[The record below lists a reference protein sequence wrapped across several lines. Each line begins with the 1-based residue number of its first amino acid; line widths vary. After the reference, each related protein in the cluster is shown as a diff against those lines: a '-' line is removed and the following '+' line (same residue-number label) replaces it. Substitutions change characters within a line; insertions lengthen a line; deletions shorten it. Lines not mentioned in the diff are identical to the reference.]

1 MHCLKRL
8 NDAAMNRPRRRD
20 GYTRGRTV
28 FSPGPCQQPLHFAER
43 VLTQPMPPTTVSTVN
58 DLAKFFGPDE
68 IFRNVS
74 FQIADREHVALVGVN
89 GAGKSTLLR
98 IIAGMD
104 TASEGEIAI
113 ARGARVAVLA
123 QEPRFESDRTVR
135 QEAQLAFDEALSA
148 LARMR
153 ELEEAMQSARG
164 DGLDQLF
171 EEYERLSLHFEV
183 AGGFD
188 VEHRT
193 DEVLMGLG
201 FGSEQMDEP
210 VRTLSGGQKTRIALA
225 KALLADPD
233 LLLLDEPTN
242 HLDLGMLDWLEG
254 FLGTWRGAF
263 LVVSHDR
270 YFLDRVTS
278 RTLDLSFGRL
288 EDYPAPY
295 GRYLMLRA
303 ERRARHLQEYEEQRE
318 LIARTEE
325 FIRRFKA
332 GQRSREARGRQTRLD
347 RLERIDRPQE
357 HAALTLRVQPTIR
370 SGREVLTATPL
381 RVGYSGPGGER
392 ELLSTPELRVERGDR
407 VAIIGQNGS
416 GKSTLLRTIVG
427 ELAPLSGRV
436 GFGTNVKVGYYAQ
449 GHEGLPVDGSPLSIL
464 VATQPMSEDAARTY
478 LARFLFRGD
487 EVYRPV
493 SALSGGERSRL
504 ALACLLVEGANL
516 LILDE
521 PTNHLDIQSRETLE
535 EMLTGYD
542 GTVVF
547 VSHDRFFIDRVAT
560 RVWDIAEG
568 RLIPYLG
575 NFSDATRQKSKLS
588 APEPPAPRPVPAP
601 VATVPEERS
610 PMRRSGQ
617 VSESG
622 LQKRLASTERE
633 ISRLEAQLND
643 LSDSIATA
651 GVDGHRER
659 LEHLAVE
666 YADAERQLDGAY
678 RLWEEL
684 NGQLEALAIAAPA
697 G

>member
-1 MHCLKRL
+1 
-8 NDAAMNRPRRRD
+8 
-20 GYTRGRTV
+20 
-28 FSPGPCQQPLHFAER
+28 
-43 VLTQPMPPTTVSTVN
+43 MPPSTVLTVN

-68 IFRNVS
+68 IFRDVS
-74 FQIADREHVALVGVN
+74 FQVADREHVALVGVN

-98 IIAGMD
+98 IIAGVD
-104 TASEGEIAI
+104 AASEGEIAV

-123 QEPRFESDRTVR
+123 QEPRFESQRTVR
-135 QEAQLAFDEALSA
+135 QEAQLAFDEALTA
-148 LARMR
+148 LERMR
-153 ELEEAMQSARG
+153 ELEHAMQSASG
-164 DGLDQLF
+164 DALDQLF
-171 EEYERLSLHFEV
+171 AEYERLSLHFEV

-201 FGSEQMDEP
+201 FSSEQMDEP

-254 FLGTWRGAF
+254 FLGSWRGAF

-295 GRYLMLRA
+295 GRYLLLRA
-303 ERRARHLQEYEEQRE
+303 ERRARQLQEYEEQRE
-318 LIARTEE
+318 LIERTEE
-325 FIRRFKA
+325 FIRRYKA
-332 GQRSREARGRQTRLD
+332 GQRSREAKGRQTRLD
-347 RLERIDRPQE
+347 RLERLDRPQE
-357 HAALTLRVQPTIR
+357 HAALTLRVQPTVR
-370 SGREVLTATPL
+370 SGRDVLTSSPL
-381 RVGYSGPGGER
+381 RVGYSGSHGER
-392 ELLSTPELRVERGDR
+392 FLVSTPELRVERGDR

-427 ELAPLSGRV
+427 ALRPLSGRV
-436 GFGTNVKVGYYAQ
+436 GFGTNAKVGYYAQ
-449 GHEGLPVDGSPLSIL
+449 GHEGLPAEGSPLSIL
-464 VATQPMSEDAARTY
+464 VGSQPMSEEAARTY
-478 LARFLFRGD
+478 LARFLFQGD
-487 EVYRPV
+487 EVHRPV

-535 EMLTGYD
+535 EMLTAYD

-560 RVWDIAEG
+560 GVWDIAEG
-568 RLIPYLG
+568 KLVPYLG
-575 NFSDATRQKSKLS
+575 NYSDVVRQKSKLS
-588 APEPPAPRPVPAP
+588 APAPAPPRAVPTPAAKP
-601 VATVPEERS
+601 EARTVQA

-617 VSESG
+617 ASESR
-622 LQKRLASTERE
+622 LQKQLASAERD
-633 ISRLEAQLND
+633 ISRLEARLND
-643 LSDSIATA
+643 LSDAIAIA
-651 GVDGHRER
+651 GIDDDRER
-659 LEHLAVE
+659 LERLGTD
-666 YADAERQLDGAY
+666 YADAEGQLDGAY
-678 RLWEEL
+678 QLWEEL
-684 NGQLEALAIAAPA
+684 NGELEALAVSAPVA
-697 G
+697 

>member
-1 MHCLKRL
+1 M
-8 NDAAMNRPRRRD
+8 PPS
-20 GYTRGRTV
+20 T
-28 FSPGPCQQPLHFAER
+28 
-43 VLTQPMPPTTVSTVN
+43 VLTAN
-58 DLAKFFGPDE
+58 DLAKSFGPDE
-68 IFRNVS
+68 IFRDAS
-74 FQIADREHVALVGVN
+74 FQVADREHVALVGVN

-98 IIAGMD
+98 IIAGIE

-123 QEPRFESDRTVR
+123 QEPRFESQRTVR
-135 QEAQLAFDEALSA
+135 QEAQLAFDEALTA

-153 ELEEAMQSARG
+153 ELEIAMQSASG
-164 DGLDQLF
+164 DILEQLF

-193 DEVLMGLG
+193 EEVLMGLG
-201 FGSEQMDEP
+201 FSSEQMDEP

-254 FLGTWRGAF
+254 FLSSWRGAF

-270 YFLDRVTS
+270 YFLDRVTN

-295 GRYLMLRA
+295 GRYLLLRA
-303 ERRARHLQEYEEQRE
+303 ERRARQLQEYEEQRE

-325 FIRRFKA
+325 FIRRYKA
-332 GQRSREARGRQTRLD
+332 GQRSREAKGRQTRLD
-347 RLERIDRPQE
+347 RLERLDRPQE

-370 SGREVLTATPL
+370 SGRDVLTATPL
-381 RVGYSGPGGER
+381 RVGYFGTSGER
-392 ELLSTPELRVERGDR
+392 ALVSTPELRVERGDR

-427 ELAPLSGRV
+427 ELRPLSGRV

-449 GHEGLPVDGSPLSIL
+449 GHEGLPNDGSPLTIL
-464 VATQPMSEDAARTY
+464 LGSQPMSEDAARTY
-478 LARFLFRGD
+478 LARFLFQGD
-487 EVYRPV
+487 DVYRPV

-504 ALACLLVEGANL
+504 ALARLLVEGSNL

-535 EMLTGYD
+535 EMLTAYD

-568 RLIPYLG
+568 TLVPYLG
-575 NFSDATRQKSKLS
+575 NYSDAARQKSRLS
-588 APEPPAPRPVPAP
+588 ALEPASRRPVPSPAEAAAP
-601 VATVPEERS
+601 KERPS
-610 PMRRSGQ
+610 MRRTGQ
-617 VSESG
+617 ASESK
-622 LQKRLASTERE
+622 LQKQLASAERD

-643 LSDSIATA
+643 LSDAIAIA
-651 GVDGHRER
+651 GIGGHRER
-659 LEHLAVE
+659 LECLGVE
-666 YADAERQLDGAY
+666 YADAEQRLDSAY
-678 RLWEEL
+678 QLWEEL
-684 NGQLEALAIAAPA
+684 NGELEALAIAAPVA
-697 G
+697 

>member
-1 MHCLKRL
+1 M
-8 NDAAMNRPRRRD
+8 
-20 GYTRGRTV
+20 
-28 FSPGPCQQPLHFAER
+28 SQQQPLQSVER
-43 VLTQPMPPTTVSTVN
+43 ALSQTMPPSTVLTAN
-58 DLAKFFGPDE
+58 DLAKSFGPDE
-68 IFRNVS
+68 IFRDVS
-74 FQIADREHVALVGVN
+74 FQVADREHVALVGVN

-98 IIAGMD
+98 IIAGIE

-123 QEPRFESDRTVR
+123 QEPRFESQRTVR
-135 QEAQLAFDEALSA
+135 QEAQLAFDEALTA

-153 ELEEAMQSARG
+153 ELEIAMQSASG
-164 DGLDQLF
+164 DILDQLF

-193 DEVLMGLG
+193 EEVLMGLG
-201 FGSEQMDEP
+201 FSSEQMDEP

-254 FLGTWRGAF
+254 FLSSWRGAF

-270 YFLDRVTS
+270 YFLDRVTN

-295 GRYLMLRA
+295 GRYLLLRA
-303 ERRARHLQEYEEQRE
+303 ERRARQLQEYEEQRE

-325 FIRRFKA
+325 FIRRYKA
-332 GQRSREARGRQTRLD
+332 GQRSREAKGRQTRLD
-347 RLERIDRPQE
+347 RLERLDRPQE

-370 SGREVLTATPL
+370 SGRDVLTATPL
-381 RVGYSGPGGER
+381 RVGYFGTSGER
-392 ELLSTPELRVERGDR
+392 TLVSTPELRVERGDR

-427 ELAPLSGRV
+427 ELRPLSGRV

-449 GHEGLPVDGSPLSIL
+449 GHEGLPNDGSPLSIL
-464 VATQPMSEDAARTY
+464 LGSQPMSEDAARTY
-478 LARFLFRGD
+478 LARFLFQGD
-487 EVYRPV
+487 DVYRPV

-504 ALACLLVEGANL
+504 ALARLLVEGANL

-535 EMLTGYD
+535 EMLTAYD
-542 GTVVF
+542 GTVLF

-568 RLIPYLG
+568 TLVPYLG
-575 NFSDATRQKSKLS
+575 NYSDAARQKSRLS
-588 APEPPAPRPVPAP
+588 APEPAARRPVPSAAEAAAP
-601 VATVPEERS
+601 KERPS
-610 PMRRSGQ
+610 MRRTGQ
-617 VSESG
+617 ASESK
-622 LQKRLASTERE
+622 LQKQLASAERD

-643 LSDSIATA
+643 LSDAIAIA
-651 GVDGHRER
+651 GIDGHRER
-659 LEHLAVE
+659 LECLGVE
-666 YADAERQLDGAY
+666 YADAEQRLDSAY
-678 RLWEEL
+678 QLWEEL
-684 NGQLEALAIAAPA
+684 NGELEALAIAAPVA
-697 G
+697 

>member
-1 MHCLKRL
+1 
-8 NDAAMNRPRRRD
+8 
-20 GYTRGRTV
+20 
-28 FSPGPCQQPLHFAER
+28 
-43 VLTQPMPPTTVSTVN
+43 MPPPTVLTVN
-58 DLAKFFGPDE
+58 DLAKSFGPDE
-68 IFRNVS
+68 IFRSVS
-74 FQIADREHVALVGVN
+74 FQVADREHVALVGVN

-98 IIAGMD
+98 IIAGID

-123 QEPRFESDRTVR
+123 QEPRFESNRTVR
-135 QEAQLAFDEALSA
+135 QEAQLAFEEALSA
-148 LARMR
+148 LARMQ
-153 ELEEAMQSARG
+153 ELENAMQSANG
-164 DGLDQLF
+164 QILDQLF
-171 EEYERLSLHFEV
+171 QEYERLSLHFEV

-193 DEVLMGLG
+193 EEVLMGLG
-201 FGSEQMDEP
+201 FSSEQMNEP

-254 FLGTWRGAF
+254 FLGSWRGAF

-278 RTLDLSFGRL
+278 RTLDLSFGQL

-295 GRYLMLRA
+295 GRYLVLRA
-303 ERRARHLQEYEEQRE
+303 ERRSRQLQEYEEQQE

-325 FIRRFKA
+325 YIRRYKA

-347 RLERIDRPQE
+347 RLERLDRPQE

-370 SGREVLTATPL
+370 SGREVVTASPL
-381 RVGYSGPGGER
+381 RVGYSGSGGER
-392 ELLSTPELRVERGDR
+392 TLLGTPELRVERGNR

-427 ELAPLSGRV
+427 ELPPLSGRV
-436 GFGTNVKVGYYAQ
+436 GFGTNVKIGYYAQ

-464 VATQPMSEDAARTY
+464 IASQPMSEEAARTY

-487 EVYRPV
+487 DVHRPV

-535 EMLTGYD
+535 EMLTAYD

-560 RVWDIAEG
+560 RVWDIAG
-568 RLIPYLG
+568 SQLTAYHG
-575 NFSDATRQKSKLS
+575 NFSDAARQKARLS
-588 APEPPAPRPVPAP
+588 APEPAAPRLAPAP
-601 VATVPEERS
+601 VAKIPAERS
-610 PMRRSGQ
+610 PARRSGQ
-617 VSESG
+617 VSESR
-622 LQKRLASTERE
+622 LQKQLASAERD
-633 ISRLEAQLND
+633 ISRLEARLND
-643 LSDSIATA
+643 LSDAIAIA

-659 LEHLAVE
+659 LENLGVE
-666 YADAERQLDGAY
+666 YADAERELDAAY
-678 RLWEEL
+678 RLWEEV
-684 NGQLEALAIAAPA
+684 NGELESLEIAAPV

>member
-1 MHCLKRL
+1 
-8 NDAAMNRPRRRD
+8 
-20 GYTRGRTV
+20 
-28 FSPGPCQQPLHFAER
+28 
-43 VLTQPMPPTTVSTVN
+43 MPPSTVLTVN

-68 IFRNVS
+68 IFRDVS
-74 FQIADREHVALVGVN
+74 FQVADREHVALVGVN

-98 IIAGMD
+98 IIAGVD
-104 TASEGEIAI
+104 AASEGEIAV

-123 QEPRFESDRTVR
+123 QEPRFESQRTVR
-135 QEAQLAFDEALSA
+135 QEAQLAFDEALTA

-153 ELEEAMQSARG
+153 ELEHAMQSASG
-164 DGLDQLF
+164 EALDQLF
-171 EEYERLSLHFEV
+171 AEYERLSLHFEV

-201 FGSEQMDEP
+201 FSSEQMDEP

-254 FLGTWRGAF
+254 FLGSWRGAF

-295 GRYLMLRA
+295 GRYLLLRA
-303 ERRARHLQEYEEQRE
+303 ERRARQLQEYEEQRE
-318 LIARTEE
+318 LIERTEE
-325 FIRRFKA
+325 FIRRYKA
-332 GQRSREARGRQTRLD
+332 GQRSREAKGRQTRLD
-347 RLERIDRPQE
+347 RLERLDRPQE
-357 HAALTLRVQPTIR
+357 HAALTLRVQPTVR
-370 SGREVLTATPL
+370 SGRDVLTSSPL
-381 RVGYSGPGGER
+381 RVGYSGSHGER
-392 ELLSTPELRVERGDR
+392 FLVSTPELRVERGDR

-427 ELAPLSGRV
+427 ELRPLSGRV
-436 GFGTNVKVGYYAQ
+436 GFGTNAKVGYYAQ
-449 GHEGLPVDGSPLSIL
+449 GHEGLPAEGSPLSIL
-464 VATQPMSEDAARTY
+464 VGSQPMGEEAARTY
-478 LARFLFRGD
+478 LARFLFQGD
-487 EVYRPV
+487 EVHRPV

-504 ALACLLVEGANL
+504 ALARLLVEGANL

-535 EMLTGYD
+535 EMLTAYD

-560 RVWDIAEG
+560 GVWDIAEG
-568 RLIPYLG
+568 KLVPYLG
-575 NFSDATRQKSKLS
+575 NYSDVVRQKSKLS
-588 APEPPAPRPVPAP
+588 APAPAPPRAVPTPAAKP
-601 VATVPEERS
+601 EARTVQA

-617 VSESG
+617 ASESR
-622 LQKRLASTERE
+622 LQKQLASAERD
-633 ISRLEAQLND
+633 ISRLEARLND
-643 LSDSIATA
+643 LSDAIAIA
-651 GVDGHRER
+651 GIDGDRER
-659 LEHLAVE
+659 LERLSTD
-666 YADAERQLDGAY
+666 YADAEGQLDGAY
-678 RLWEEL
+678 QFWEDL
-684 NGQLEALAIAAPA
+684 NGELEALAVSAPVA
-697 G
+697 

>member
-1 MHCLKRL
+1 
-8 NDAAMNRPRRRD
+8 
-20 GYTRGRTV
+20 
-28 FSPGPCQQPLHFAER
+28 
-43 VLTQPMPPTTVSTVN
+43 MPPATVLTVN
-58 DLAKFFGPDE
+58 DLTKLFGPDE
-68 IFRNVS
+68 IFRDVS
-74 FQIADREHVALVGVN
+74 FQVADREHVALVGVN

-104 TASEGEIAI
+104 SATQGEIAI

-123 QEPRFESDRTVR
+123 QEPRYESDRTVR

-153 ELEEAMQSARG
+153 ELEDDMQSASG
-164 DGLDQLF
+164 EVLDQLF
-171 EEYERLSLHFEV
+171 QEYERLTLHFEV

-210 VRTLSGGQKTRIALA
+210 VRTLSGGQKTRVALA

-254 FLGTWRGAF
+254 FLGIWRGAF

-295 GRYLMLRA
+295 GRYLVLRA
-303 ERRARHLQEYEEQRE
+303 ERRARQLQEYEEQQE

-325 FIRRFKA
+325 FIRRFRA

-347 RLERIDRPQE
+347 RLERLDRPQE

-370 SGREVLTATPL
+370 SGREVVAATPL
-381 RVGYSGPGGER
+381 RVGYSSSGGER
-392 ELLSTPELRVERGDR
+392 VLLSTPELRVERGDR
-407 VAIIGQNGS
+407 VGIIGQNGS
-416 GKSTLLRTIVG
+416 GKSTLLRTVVG

-449 GHEGLPVDGSPLSIL
+449 GHEGLPVDGSPISIL
-464 VATQPMSEDAARTY
+464 VSTQPMSEDAARTY

-487 EVYRPV
+487 EVHRPV

-560 RVWDIAEG
+560 RVWDIAEAK
-568 RLIPYLG
+568 LVPYLG
-575 NFSDATRQKSKLS
+575 NYSDAARQKSRLG
-588 APEPPAPRPVPAP
+588 APAPPAARPVPAP
-601 VATVPEERS
+601 VAELSAERS
-610 PMRRSGQ
+610 HVRRSGQ
-617 VSESG
+617 VSESR
-622 LQKRLASTERE
+622 LQKRLASAERD
-633 ISRLEAQLND
+633 ISRLEARLND
-643 LSDSIATA
+643 LSDSIAIA

-659 LEHLAVE
+659 LEHLGVE
-666 YADAERQLDGAY
+666 YSDAERQLDGAY

-684 NGQLEALAIAAPA
+684 NGELEALDIVAPV

>member
-1 MHCLKRL
+1 
-8 NDAAMNRPRRRD
+8 
-20 GYTRGRTV
+20 
-28 FSPGPCQQPLHFAER
+28 
-43 VLTQPMPPTTVSTVN
+43 MPPPTVLTVN
-58 DLAKFFGPDE
+58 DLAKSFGPDE

-74 FQIADREHVALVGVN
+74 FQVADREHVALVGVN

-98 IIAGMD
+98 IIAGID
-104 TASEGEIAI
+104 TASDGEIAI

-123 QEPRFESDRTVR
+123 QEPRFESERTVR

-153 ELEEAMQSARG
+153 ELEVAMQSASG
-164 DGLDQLF
+164 DILDQLF
-171 EEYERLSLHFEV
+171 QEYERLSLHFEV

-193 DEVLMGLG
+193 EEVLMGLG
-201 FGSEQMDEP
+201 FSSEQMDEP

-254 FLGTWRGAF
+254 FLGSWRGAF

-295 GRYLMLRA
+295 GRYLVLRA
-303 ERRARHLQEYEEQRE
+303 ERRSRQLQEYEEQQE

-325 FIRRFKA
+325 FIRRYKA
-332 GQRSREARGRQTRLD
+332 GQRSREAKGRQTRLD
-347 RLERIDRPQE
+347 RLERLDRPQE

-370 SGREVLTATPL
+370 SGRGVINATPL
-381 RVGYSGPGGER
+381 QVGYSGSGGER
-392 ELLSTPELRVERGDR
+392 ALLSTPELRVERGDR

-427 ELAPLSGRV
+427 ELHPLSGRV
-436 GFGTNVKVGYYAQ
+436 GIGTNVKIGYYAQ

-464 VATQPMSEDAARTY
+464 VASQPMGEGAARTY

-487 EVYRPV
+487 DVYRPV

-504 ALACLLVEGANL
+504 ALARLLVDGANV

-535 EMLTGYD
+535 EMLTAYD

-560 RVWDIAEG
+560 RVWDINEG
-568 RLIPYLG
+568 RLVPYLG
-575 NFSDATRQKSKLS
+575 NYSDAARQKAKLS
-588 APEPPAPRPVPAP
+588 APDPAPPRSAPAP
-601 VATVPEERS
+601 VAKVPVERS
-610 PMRRSGQ
+610 PLRRSGQ
-617 VSESG
+617 LSESR
-622 LQKRLASTERE
+622 LQKQLAFAERD
-633 ISRLEAQLND
+633 ISRLEARLND
-643 LSDSIATA
+643 LSDAIAIA
-651 GVDGHRER
+651 GVDGQRER
-659 LEHLAVE
+659 LESLGVE
-666 YADAERQLDGAY
+666 YADAEQQLDGAY

-684 NGQLEALAIAAPA
+684 NGELESLAMAASA

>member
-1 MHCLKRL
+1 M
-8 NDAAMNRPRRRD
+8 PPP
-20 GYTRGRTV
+20 T
-28 FSPGPCQQPLHFAER
+28 
-43 VLTQPMPPTTVSTVN
+43 VLTVN
-58 DLAKFFGPDE
+58 GLAKLFGPDE
-68 IFRNVS
+68 IFRNIS
-74 FQIADREHVALVGVN
+74 FQVADREHVALVGVN

-98 IIAGMD
+98 IIAGIE

-123 QEPRFESDRTVR
+123 QEPRFESQRTVR
-135 QEAQLAFDEALSA
+135 QEAQLAFDEALTA

-153 ELEEAMQSARG
+153 ELEIAMQSASG
-164 DGLDQLF
+164 DILDQLF

-183 AGGFD
+183 VGGFD

-193 DEVLMGLG
+193 EEVLMGLG
-201 FGSEQMDEP
+201 FSSEQMDEP
-210 VRTLSGGQKTRIALA
+210 VLTLSGGQKTRIALA

-254 FLGTWRGAF
+254 FLSSWRGAF

-270 YFLDRVTS
+270 YFLDRVTN

-295 GRYLMLRA
+295 GRYLLLRA
-303 ERRARHLQEYEEQRE
+303 ERRARQLQEYEEQRE

-325 FIRRFKA
+325 FIRRYKA
-332 GQRSREARGRQTRLD
+332 GQRSREAKGRQTRLD
-347 RLERIDRPQE
+347 RLERLDRPQE

-370 SGREVLTATPL
+370 SGRDVLTATPL
-381 RVGYSGPGGER
+381 RVGYFGTSGER
-392 ELLSTPELRVERGDR
+392 TLVSTPELRVERGDR

-427 ELAPLSGRV
+427 ELRPLSGRV

-449 GHEGLPVDGSPLSIL
+449 GHEGLPNDGSPLSIL
-464 VATQPMSEDAARTY
+464 LGSQPMSEDAARTY
-478 LARFLFRGD
+478 LARFLFQGD
-487 EVYRPV
+487 DVYRPV

-504 ALACLLVEGANL
+504 ALARLLVEGANL

-535 EMLTGYD
+535 EMLTAYD

-568 RLIPYLG
+568 TLVPYLG
-575 NFSDATRQKSKLS
+575 NYSDAARQKSRLS
-588 APEPPAPRPVPAP
+588 APEPAARRPVPSSAEAAAP
-601 VATVPEERS
+601 TERPS
-610 PMRRSGQ
+610 MRRTGQ
-617 VSESG
+617 ASESK
-622 LQKRLASTERE
+622 LQKQLASAERD

-643 LSDSIATA
+643 LSDAIAIA
-651 GVDGHRER
+651 GIDGHRER
-659 LEHLAVE
+659 LECLGVE
-666 YADAERQLDGAY
+666 YADAEQRLDSAY
-678 RLWEEL
+678 QLWEEL
-684 NGQLEALAIAAPA
+684 NGELEALAIAAPVA
-697 G
+697 

>member
-1 MHCLKRL
+1 
-8 NDAAMNRPRRRD
+8 
-20 GYTRGRTV
+20 
-28 FSPGPCQQPLHFAER
+28 
-43 VLTQPMPPTTVSTVN
+43 MPPSTVLTVN

-68 IFRNVS
+68 IFRDVS
-74 FQIADREHVALVGVN
+74 FQVADREHVALVGVN

-98 IIAGMD
+98 IIAGVD
-104 TASEGEIAI
+104 AASEGEIAV

-123 QEPRFESDRTVR
+123 QEPRFESQRTVR
-135 QEAQLAFDEALSA
+135 QEAQLAFDEALTA

-153 ELEEAMQSARG
+153 ELEHAMQSASG
-164 DGLDQLF
+164 DALDQLF
-171 EEYERLSLHFEV
+171 AEYERLSLHFEV

-201 FGSEQMDEP
+201 FSSEQMDEP

-254 FLGTWRGAF
+254 FLGSWRGAF

-295 GRYLMLRA
+295 GRYLLLRA
-303 ERRARHLQEYEEQRE
+303 ERRARQLQEYEEQRE
-318 LIARTEE
+318 LIERTEE
-325 FIRRFKA
+325 FIRRYKA
-332 GQRSREARGRQTRLD
+332 GQRSREAKGRQTRLD
-347 RLERIDRPQE
+347 RLERLDRPQE
-357 HAALTLRVQPTIR
+357 HAALTLRVQPTVR
-370 SGREVLTATPL
+370 SGRDVLTSSPL
-381 RVGYSGPGGER
+381 RVGYSGSHGER
-392 ELLSTPELRVERGDR
+392 FLVSTPELRVERGDR

-427 ELAPLSGRV
+427 ELRPLSGRV
-436 GFGTNVKVGYYAQ
+436 GFGTNAKVGYYAQ
-449 GHEGLPVDGSPLSIL
+449 GHEGLPAEGSPLSIL
-464 VATQPMSEDAARTY
+464 VGSQPMGEEAARTY
-478 LARFLFRGD
+478 LARFLFQGD
-487 EVYRPV
+487 EVHRPV

-535 EMLTGYD
+535 EMLTAYD

-568 RLIPYLG
+568 KLVPYLG
-575 NFSDATRQKSKLS
+575 NYSDVVRQKSKLS
-588 APEPPAPRPVPAP
+588 APAPAPPRAVPTPAAKP
-601 VATVPEERS
+601 EARTVQA

-617 VSESG
+617 ASESR
-622 LQKRLASTERE
+622 LQKQLASAERD
-633 ISRLEAQLND
+633 ISRLEARLND
-643 LSDSIATA
+643 LSDAIAIA
-651 GVDGHRER
+651 GIDGDRER
-659 LEHLAVE
+659 LERLSTD
-666 YADAERQLDGAY
+666 YADAEGQLDGAY
-678 RLWEEL
+678 QFWEDL
-684 NGQLEALAIAAPA
+684 NGELEALAVSAPVA
-697 G
+697 

>member
-1 MHCLKRL
+1 
-8 NDAAMNRPRRRD
+8 
-20 GYTRGRTV
+20 
-28 FSPGPCQQPLHFAER
+28 
-43 VLTQPMPPTTVSTVN
+43 MPPSTVLTVN

-68 IFRNVS
+68 IFRDVS
-74 FQIADREHVALVGVN
+74 FQVADREHVALVGVN

-98 IIAGMD
+98 IIAGVD
-104 TASEGEIAI
+104 AASEGEIAV

-123 QEPRFESDRTVR
+123 QEPRFESQRTVR
-135 QEAQLAFDEALSA
+135 QEAQLAFHEALTA

-153 ELEEAMQSARG
+153 ELEHAMQSASG
-164 DGLDQLF
+164 EALDQLF
-171 EEYERLSLHFEV
+171 AEYERLSLHFEV

-201 FGSEQMDEP
+201 FSSEQMDEP

-254 FLGTWRGAF
+254 FLGSWRGAF

-295 GRYLMLRA
+295 GRYLLLRA
-303 ERRARHLQEYEEQRE
+303 ERRARQLQEYEEQRE
-318 LIARTEE
+318 LIERTEE
-325 FIRRFKA
+325 FIRRYKA
-332 GQRSREARGRQTRLD
+332 GQRSREAKGRQTRLD
-347 RLERIDRPQE
+347 RLERLDRPQE
-357 HAALTLRVQPTIR
+357 HAALTLRVQPTVR
-370 SGREVLTATPL
+370 SGRDVLTSSPL
-381 RVGYSGPGGER
+381 RVGYSGSHGER
-392 ELLSTPELRVERGDR
+392 FLVSTPELRVERGDR

-427 ELAPLSGRV
+427 ELRPLSGRV
-436 GFGTNVKVGYYAQ
+436 GFGTNAKVGYYAQ
-449 GHEGLPVDGSPLSIL
+449 GHEGLPAEGSPLSIL
-464 VATQPMSEDAARTY
+464 VGSQPMGEEAARTY
-478 LARFLFRGD
+478 LARFLFQGD
-487 EVYRPV
+487 EVHRPV

-504 ALACLLVEGANL
+504 ALARLLVEGANL

-535 EMLTGYD
+535 EMLTAYD

-560 RVWDIAEG
+560 GVWDIAEG
-568 RLIPYLG
+568 KLVPYLG
-575 NFSDATRQKSKLS
+575 NYSDVVRQKSKLS
-588 APEPPAPRPVPAP
+588 APAPAPPRAVPTPAAKP
-601 VATVPEERS
+601 EARTVQA

-617 VSESG
+617 ASESR
-622 LQKRLASTERE
+622 LQKQLASAERD
-633 ISRLEAQLND
+633 ISRLEARLND
-643 LSDSIATA
+643 LSDAIAIA
-651 GVDGHRER
+651 GIDGDRER
-659 LEHLAVE
+659 LERLSTD
-666 YADAERQLDGAY
+666 YADAEGQLDGAY
-678 RLWEEL
+678 QFWEDL
-684 NGQLEALAIAAPA
+684 NGELEALAVSAPVA
-697 G
+697 

>member
-1 MHCLKRL
+1 
-8 NDAAMNRPRRRD
+8 
-20 GYTRGRTV
+20 
-28 FSPGPCQQPLHFAER
+28 
-43 VLTQPMPPTTVSTVN
+43 MPPSTVLTVN

-68 IFRNVS
+68 IFRDVS
-74 FQIADREHVALVGVN
+74 FQVADREHVALVGVN

-98 IIAGMD
+98 IIAGVD
-104 TASEGEIAI
+104 AASEGEIAV

-123 QEPRFESDRTVR
+123 QEPRFESQRTVR
-135 QEAQLAFDEALSA
+135 QEAQLAFDEALTA

-153 ELEEAMQSARG
+153 ELEHAMQSASG
-164 DGLDQLF
+164 EALDQLF
-171 EEYERLSLHFEV
+171 AEYERLSLHFEV

-201 FGSEQMDEP
+201 FSSEQMDEP

-254 FLGTWRGAF
+254 FLGSWRGAF

-295 GRYLMLRA
+295 GRYLLLRA
-303 ERRARHLQEYEEQRE
+303 ERRARQLQEYEEQRE
-318 LIARTEE
+318 LIERTEE
-325 FIRRFKA
+325 FIRRYKA
-332 GQRSREARGRQTRLD
+332 GQRSREAKGRQTRLD
-347 RLERIDRPQE
+347 RLERLDRPQE
-357 HAALTLRVQPTIR
+357 HAALTLRVQPTVR
-370 SGREVLTATPL
+370 SGRDVLTSSPL
-381 RVGYSGPGGER
+381 RVGYSGSHGER
-392 ELLSTPELRVERGDR
+392 FLVSTPELRVERGDR

-427 ELAPLSGRV
+427 ELRPLSGRV
-436 GFGTNVKVGYYAQ
+436 GFGTNAKVGYYAQ
-449 GHEGLPVDGSPLSIL
+449 GHEGLPAEGSPLSIL
-464 VATQPMSEDAARTY
+464 VGSQPMGEEAARTY
-478 LARFLFRGD
+478 LARFLFQGD
-487 EVYRPV
+487 EVHRPV

-504 ALACLLVEGANL
+504 ALARLLVEGANL

-535 EMLTGYD
+535 EMLTAYD

-560 RVWDIAEG
+560 GVWDIAEG
-568 RLIPYLG
+568 KLVPYLG
-575 NFSDATRQKSKLS
+575 NYSDVVRQKSKLS
-588 APEPPAPRPVPAP
+588 APAPAPRRAVPTPAAKP
-601 VATVPEERS
+601 EARTVQA

-617 VSESG
+617 ASESR
-622 LQKRLASTERE
+622 LQKQLASAERD
-633 ISRLEAQLND
+633 ISRLEARLND
-643 LSDSIATA
+643 LSDAIAIA
-651 GVDGHRER
+651 GIDGDRER
-659 LEHLAVE
+659 LERLSTD
-666 YADAERQLDGAY
+666 YADAEGQLDGAY
-678 RLWEEL
+678 QFWEDL
-684 NGQLEALAIAAPA
+684 NGELEALAVSAPVA
-697 G
+697 

>member
-1 MHCLKRL
+1 
-8 NDAAMNRPRRRD
+8 
-20 GYTRGRTV
+20 
-28 FSPGPCQQPLHFAER
+28 
-43 VLTQPMPPTTVSTVN
+43 MPPPTVLTVN
-58 DLAKFFGPDE
+58 DLAKSFGPDE
-68 IFRNVS
+68 IFRSVS
-74 FQIADREHVALVGVN
+74 FQVADREHVALVGVN

-98 IIAGMD
+98 IIAGID

-123 QEPRFESDRTVR
+123 QEPRFESNRTVR
-135 QEAQLAFDEALSA
+135 QEAQLAFEEALSA
-148 LARMR
+148 LARMQ
-153 ELEEAMQSARG
+153 ELENAMQSANG
-164 DGLDQLF
+164 QILDQLF
-171 EEYERLSLHFEV
+171 QEYERLSLHFEV

-193 DEVLMGLG
+193 EEVLMGLG
-201 FGSEQMDEP
+201 FSSEQMNEP

-254 FLGTWRGAF
+254 FLGSWRGAF

-278 RTLDLSFGRL
+278 RTLDLSFGQL

-295 GRYLMLRA
+295 GRYLVLRA
-303 ERRARHLQEYEEQRE
+303 ERRSRQLQEYEEQQE

-325 FIRRFKA
+325 YIRRYKA

-347 RLERIDRPQE
+347 RLERLDRPQE

-370 SGREVLTATPL
+370 SGREVVTASPL
-381 RVGYSGPGGER
+381 RVGYSGSGGER
-392 ELLSTPELRVERGDR
+392 TLLGTPELRVERGNR

-427 ELAPLSGRV
+427 ELPPLSGRV
-436 GFGTNVKVGYYAQ
+436 GFGTNVKIGYYAQ

-464 VATQPMSEDAARTY
+464 IASQPMSEEAARTY

-487 EVYRPV
+487 DVHRPV

-535 EMLTGYD
+535 EMLTAYD

-560 RVWDIAEG
+560 RVWDIAG
-568 RLIPYLG
+568 GQLTAYLG
-575 NFSDATRQKSKLS
+575 NFSDAARQKARLS
-588 APEPPAPRPVPAP
+588 APEPAAPRLAPAP
-601 VATVPEERS
+601 VAKIPAERS
-610 PMRRSGQ
+610 PARRSGQ
-617 VSESG
+617 VSESR
-622 LQKRLASTERE
+622 LQKQLASAERD
-633 ISRLEAQLND
+633 ISRLEARLND
-643 LSDSIATA
+643 LSDAIAIA

-659 LEHLAVE
+659 LENLGVE
-666 YADAERQLDGAY
+666 YADAERELDAAY
-678 RLWEEL
+678 RLWEEV
-684 NGQLEALAIAAPA
+684 NGELESLEIAAPV

>member
-1 MHCLKRL
+1 MPP
-8 NDAAMNRPRRRD
+8 A
-20 GYTRGRTV
+20 T
-28 FSPGPCQQPLHFAER
+28 
-43 VLTQPMPPTTVSTVN
+43 VLTVN
-58 DLAKFFGPDE
+58 NLAKFFGPDE
-68 IFRNVS
+68 IFRDIS
-74 FQIADREHVALVGVN
+74 FQVADREHVALVGVN

-98 IIAGMD
+98 IIAGIE

-113 ARGARVAVLA
+113 ARAARIGVLA
-123 QEPRFESDRTVR
+123 QEPRFESQRTVR
-135 QEAQLAFDEALSA
+135 QEAQLAFDEALTA

-153 ELEEAMQSARG
+153 ELELAMQTASG
-164 DGLDQLF
+164 DVLDQLF

-201 FGSEQMDEP
+201 FSSEQMDEP

-254 FLGTWRGAF
+254 FLSSWRGAF

-278 RTLDLSFGRL
+278 RTLDLSFGQL
-288 EDYPAPY
+288 EDYSAPY
-295 GRYLMLRA
+295 GRYLLLRA
-303 ERRARHLQEYEEQRE
+303 ERRARQLQEYEDQRE

-325 FIRRFKA
+325 FIRRYKA

-347 RLERIDRPQE
+347 RLERLDRPQE

-381 RVGYSGPGGER
+381 RVGYAGSSGER
-392 ELLSTPELRVERGDR
+392 ALVSTPELRGERGDR
-407 VAIIGQNGS
+407 VAIVGQNGS

-427 ELAPLSGRV
+427 ELRPLSGRV
-436 GFGTNVKVGYYAQ
+436 SFGTNVKVGYYAQ
-449 GHEGLPVDGSPLSIL
+449 GHEGLPADGSPLSIL
-464 VATQPMSEDAARTY
+464 VGSQPMSEDAARTY
-478 LARFLFRGD
+478 LARFLFQGD
-487 EVYRPV
+487 DVHRPIA
-493 SALSGGERSRL
+493 ALSGGERSRL

-535 EMLTGYD
+535 EMLTAYD

-568 RLIPYLG
+568 KLVPYLG
-575 NFSDATRQKSKLS
+575 NFSDAARQKAKLS
-588 APEPPAPRPVPAP
+588 AVEPTKPRAMPTPQAEAEAATERPA
-601 VATVPEERS
+601 T
-610 PMRRSGQ
+610 RRSGQ
-617 VSESG
+617 ASESR
-622 LQKRLASTERE
+622 LQKQLASAERD
-633 ISRLEAQLND
+633 ISRLEARLND
-643 LSDSIATA
+643 LSDAIAIA
-651 GVDGHRER
+651 GIDGDRTRLER
-659 LEHLAVE
+659 LGID
-666 YADAERQLDGAY
+666 YAEAERQLDRAY
-678 RLWEEL
+678 QLWEEI
-684 NGQLEALAIAAPA
+684 NGQLEALSIAAPVA
-697 G
+697 

>member
-1 MHCLKRL
+1 
-8 NDAAMNRPRRRD
+8 
-20 GYTRGRTV
+20 
-28 FSPGPCQQPLHFAER
+28 
-43 VLTQPMPPTTVSTVN
+43 MPPSTVLTVN

-68 IFRNVS
+68 IFRDVS
-74 FQIADREHVALVGVN
+74 FQVADREHVALVGVN

-98 IIAGMD
+98 IIAGVD
-104 TASEGEIAI
+104 AASEGEIAV

-123 QEPRFESDRTVR
+123 QEPRFESQRTVR
-135 QEAQLAFDEALSA
+135 QEAQLAFDEALTA

-153 ELEEAMQSARG
+153 ELEHAMQSASG
-164 DGLDQLF
+164 EALDQLF
-171 EEYERLSLHFEV
+171 AEYERLSLHFEV

-201 FGSEQMDEP
+201 FSSEQMDEP
-210 VRTLSGGQKTRIALA
+210 VRKLSGGQKTRIALA

-254 FLGTWRGAF
+254 FLGSWRGAF

-295 GRYLMLRA
+295 GRYLLLRA
-303 ERRARHLQEYEEQRE
+303 ERRARQLQEYEEQRE
-318 LIARTEE
+318 LIERTEE
-325 FIRRFKA
+325 FIRRYKA
-332 GQRSREARGRQTRLD
+332 GQRSREAKGRQTRLD
-347 RLERIDRPQE
+347 RLERLDRPQE
-357 HAALTLRVQPTIR
+357 HAALTLRVQPTVR
-370 SGREVLTATPL
+370 SGRDVLTSSPL
-381 RVGYSGPGGER
+381 RVGYSGSHGER
-392 ELLSTPELRVERGDR
+392 FLVSTPELRVERGDR

-427 ELAPLSGRV
+427 ELRPLSGRV
-436 GFGTNVKVGYYAQ
+436 GFGTNAKVGYYAQ
-449 GHEGLPVDGSPLSIL
+449 GHEGLPAEGSPLSIL
-464 VATQPMSEDAARTY
+464 VGSQPMGEEAARTY
-478 LARFLFRGD
+478 LARFLFQGD
-487 EVYRPV
+487 EVHRPV

-504 ALACLLVEGANL
+504 ALARLLVEGANL

-535 EMLTGYD
+535 EMLTAYD

-568 RLIPYLG
+568 KLVPYLG
-575 NFSDATRQKSKLS
+575 NYSDVVRQKSKLS
-588 APEPPAPRPVPAP
+588 APAPAPPRAVPTPAAKP
-601 VATVPEERS
+601 EARTVQA

-617 VSESG
+617 ASESR
-622 LQKRLASTERE
+622 LQKQLASAERD
-633 ISRLEAQLND
+633 ISRLEARLND
-643 LSDSIATA
+643 LSDAIAIA
-651 GVDGHRER
+651 GIDGDRER
-659 LEHLAVE
+659 LERLSTD
-666 YADAERQLDGAY
+666 YADAEGQLDGAY
-678 RLWEEL
+678 QFWEDL
-684 NGQLEALAIAAPA
+684 NGELEALAVSAPVA
-697 G
+697 

>member
-1 MHCLKRL
+1 
-8 NDAAMNRPRRRD
+8 
-20 GYTRGRTV
+20 
-28 FSPGPCQQPLHFAER
+28 
-43 VLTQPMPPTTVSTVN
+43 MPPSTVLTVN

-68 IFRNVS
+68 IFRDVS
-74 FQIADREHVALVGVN
+74 FQVADREHVALVGVN

-98 IIAGMD
+98 IIAGVD
-104 TASEGEIAI
+104 AASEGEIAV

-123 QEPRFESDRTVR
+123 QEPRFESQRTVR
-135 QEAQLAFDEALSA
+135 QEAQLAFDEALTA

-153 ELEEAMQSARG
+153 ELEHAMQSASG
-164 DGLDQLF
+164 DALDQLF
-171 EEYERLSLHFEV
+171 AEYERLSLHFEV

-201 FGSEQMDEP
+201 FSSEQMDEP

-254 FLGTWRGAF
+254 FLGSWRGAF

-295 GRYLMLRA
+295 GRYLLLRA
-303 ERRARHLQEYEEQRE
+303 ERRARQLQEYEEQRE
-318 LIARTEE
+318 LIDRTEE
-325 FIRRFKA
+325 FIRRYKA
-332 GQRSREARGRQTRLD
+332 GQRSREAKGRQTRLD
-347 RLERIDRPQE
+347 RLERLDRPQE
-357 HAALTLRVQPTIR
+357 HAALTLRVQPTVR
-370 SGREVLTATPL
+370 SGRDVLTSSPL
-381 RVGYSGPGGER
+381 RVGYSGSHGER
-392 ELLSTPELRVERGDR
+392 SLVSTPELRIERGDR

-427 ELAPLSGRV
+427 ELRPLSGRV
-436 GFGTNVKVGYYAQ
+436 SFGTNAKVGYYAQ
-449 GHEGLPVDGSPLSIL
+449 GHEGLPAEGSPLSIL
-464 VATQPMSEDAARTY
+464 VGSQPMSEEAARTY
-478 LARFLFRGD
+478 LARFLFQGD
-487 EVYRPV
+487 EVHRPV

-535 EMLTGYD
+535 EMLTAYD

-560 RVWDIAEG
+560 GVWDIAEG
-568 RLIPYLG
+568 KLVPYLG
-575 NFSDATRQKSKLS
+575 NYSDVVRQKSKLS
-588 APEPPAPRPVPAP
+588 APAPAPPRAVPTPAAKP
-601 VATVPEERS
+601 EARTVQA

-617 VSESG
+617 ASESR
-622 LQKRLASTERE
+622 LQKQLASAERD
-633 ISRLEAQLND
+633 ISRLEARLND
-643 LSDSIATA
+643 LSDAIAIA
-651 GVDGHRER
+651 GIDGDRER
-659 LEHLAVE
+659 LERLGAD
-666 YADAERQLDGAY
+666 YADAEGQLDGAY
-678 RLWEEL
+678 QLWEEL
-684 NGQLEALAIAAPA
+684 NGELEALAVSAPVA
-697 G
+697 

>member
-1 MHCLKRL
+1 
-8 NDAAMNRPRRRD
+8 
-20 GYTRGRTV
+20 
-28 FSPGPCQQPLHFAER
+28 
-43 VLTQPMPPTTVSTVN
+43 MPPSTVLTVN

-68 IFRNVS
+68 IFRDVS
-74 FQIADREHVALVGVN
+74 FQVADREHVALVGVN

-98 IIAGMD
+98 IIAGVD
-104 TASEGEIAI
+104 AASEGEIAV

-123 QEPRFESDRTVR
+123 QEPRFESQRTVR
-135 QEAQLAFDEALSA
+135 QEAQLAFDEALTA

-153 ELEEAMQSARG
+153 ELEHAMQSASG
-164 DGLDQLF
+164 EALDQLF
-171 EEYERLSLHFEV
+171 AEYERLSLHFEV

-201 FGSEQMDEP
+201 FSSEQMDEP

-254 FLGTWRGAF
+254 FLGSWRGAF

-295 GRYLMLRA
+295 GRYLLLRA
-303 ERRARHLQEYEEQRE
+303 ERRARQLQEYEEQRE
-318 LIARTEE
+318 LIERTEE
-325 FIRRFKA
+325 FIRRYKA
-332 GQRSREARGRQTRLD
+332 GQRSREAKGRQTRLD
-347 RLERIDRPQE
+347 RLERLDRPQE
-357 HAALTLRVQPTIR
+357 HAALTLRVQPTVR
-370 SGREVLTATPL
+370 SGRDVLTSSPL
-381 RVGYSGPGGER
+381 RVGYSGSHGER
-392 ELLSTPELRVERGDR
+392 FLVSTPELRVERGDR

-427 ELAPLSGRV
+427 ELRPLSGRV
-436 GFGTNVKVGYYAQ
+436 GFGTNAKVGYYAQ
-449 GHEGLPVDGSPLSIL
+449 GHEGLPAEGSPLSIL
-464 VATQPMSEDAARTY
+464 VGSQPMGEEAARTY
-478 LARFLFRGD
+478 LARFLFQGD
-487 EVYRPV
+487 EVHRPV

-504 ALACLLVEGANL
+504 ALARLLVEGANL

-535 EMLTGYD
+535 EMLTAYD

-568 RLIPYLG
+568 KLVPYLG
-575 NFSDATRQKSKLS
+575 NYSDVVRQKSKLS
-588 APEPPAPRPVPAP
+588 APAPSPPRAVPTPAAKP
-601 VATVPEERS
+601 EARTVQA

-617 VSESG
+617 ASESR
-622 LQKRLASTERE
+622 LQKQLASAERD
-633 ISRLEAQLND
+633 ISRLEARLND
-643 LSDSIATA
+643 LSDAIAIA
-651 GVDGHRER
+651 GIDGDRER
-659 LEHLAVE
+659 LERLSTD
-666 YADAERQLDGAY
+666 YADAEGQLDGAY
-678 RLWEEL
+678 QFWEDL
-684 NGQLEALAIAAPA
+684 NGELEALAVSAPVA
-697 G
+697 

>member
-1 MHCLKRL
+1 
-8 NDAAMNRPRRRD
+8 
-20 GYTRGRTV
+20 
-28 FSPGPCQQPLHFAER
+28 
-43 VLTQPMPPTTVSTVN
+43 MPPSTVLTVN

-68 IFRNVS
+68 IFRDVS
-74 FQIADREHVALVGVN
+74 FQVADREHVALVGVN

-98 IIAGMD
+98 IIAGVD
-104 TASEGEIAI
+104 AASEGEIAV

-123 QEPRFESDRTVR
+123 QEPRFESQRTVR
-135 QEAQLAFDEALSA
+135 QEAQLAFDEALTA

-153 ELEEAMQSARG
+153 ELEHAMQSASG
-164 DGLDQLF
+164 EALDQLF
-171 EEYERLSLHFEV
+171 AEYERLSLHFEV

-201 FGSEQMDEP
+201 FSSEQMDEP
-210 VRTLSGGQKTRIALA
+210 VRKLSGGQKTRIALA

-254 FLGTWRGAF
+254 FLGSWRGAF

-295 GRYLMLRA
+295 GRYLLLRA
-303 ERRARHLQEYEEQRE
+303 ERRARQLQEYEEQRE
-318 LIARTEE
+318 LIERTEE
-325 FIRRFKA
+325 FIRRYKA
-332 GQRSREARGRQTRLD
+332 GQRSREAKGRQTRLD
-347 RLERIDRPQE
+347 RLERLDRPQE
-357 HAALTLRVQPTIR
+357 HAALTLRVQPTVR
-370 SGREVLTATPL
+370 SGRDVLTSSPL
-381 RVGYSGPGGER
+381 RVGYSGSHGER
-392 ELLSTPELRVERGDR
+392 FLVSTPELRVERGDR

-427 ELAPLSGRV
+427 ELRPLSGRV
-436 GFGTNVKVGYYAQ
+436 WFGTHAKVGYYAQ
-449 GHEGLPVDGSPLSIL
+449 GHEGLPAEGSPLSIL
-464 VATQPMSEDAARTY
+464 VGSQPMGEEAARTY
-478 LARFLFRGD
+478 LARFLFQGD
-487 EVYRPV
+487 EVHRPV

-504 ALACLLVEGANL
+504 ALARLLVEGANL

-535 EMLTGYD
+535 EMLTAYD

-560 RVWDIAEG
+560 GVWDIAEG
-568 RLIPYLG
+568 KLVPYLG
-575 NFSDATRQKSKLS
+575 NYSDVVRQKSILS
-588 APEPPAPRPVPAP
+588 APAPAPPRAVPTPAAKP
-601 VATVPEERS
+601 EARTVQA

-617 VSESG
+617 ASESR
-622 LQKRLASTERE
+622 LQKQLASAERD
-633 ISRLEAQLND
+633 ISRLEARLND
-643 LSDSIATA
+643 LSDAIAIA
-651 GVDGHRER
+651 GIDGDRER
-659 LEHLAVE
+659 LEHLGTD
-666 YADAERQLDGAY
+666 YADAEGQLDGAY
-678 RLWEEL
+678 QFWEDL
-684 NGQLEALAIAAPA
+684 NGELEALAVSAPVA
-697 G
+697 

>member
-1 MHCLKRL
+1 
-8 NDAAMNRPRRRD
+8 
-20 GYTRGRTV
+20 
-28 FSPGPCQQPLHFAER
+28 
-43 VLTQPMPPTTVSTVN
+43 MPPSTVLTVN

-68 IFRNVS
+68 IFRDVS
-74 FQIADREHVALVGVN
+74 FQVADREHVALVGVN

-98 IIAGMD
+98 IIAGVD
-104 TASEGEIAI
+104 AASEGEIAV

-123 QEPRFESDRTVR
+123 QEPRFESQRTVR
-135 QEAQLAFDEALSA
+135 QEAQLAFDEALTA

-153 ELEEAMQSARG
+153 ELEHAMQSASG
-164 DGLDQLF
+164 DALDQLF
-171 EEYERLSLHFEV
+171 AEYERLSLHFEV

-201 FGSEQMDEP
+201 FSSEQMDEP

-254 FLGTWRGAF
+254 FLGSWRGAF

-295 GRYLMLRA
+295 GRYLLLRA
-303 ERRARHLQEYEEQRE
+303 ERRARQLQEYEEQRE
-318 LIARTEE
+318 LIERTEE
-325 FIRRFKA
+325 FIRRYKA
-332 GQRSREARGRQTRLD
+332 GQRSREAKGRQTRLD
-347 RLERIDRPQE
+347 RLERLDRPQE
-357 HAALTLRVQPTIR
+357 HAALTLRVQPTVR
-370 SGREVLTATPL
+370 SGRDVLTSSPL
-381 RVGYSGPGGER
+381 RVGYSDSHGER
-392 ELLSTPELRVERGDR
+392 SLVSTPELRVERGDR

-427 ELAPLSGRV
+427 ELRPLSGRV
-436 GFGTNVKVGYYAQ
+436 GFGTNAKVGYYAQ
-449 GHEGLPVDGSPLSIL
+449 GHEGLPAEGSPLSIL
-464 VATQPMSEDAARTY
+464 VGSQPMSEEAARTY
-478 LARFLFRGD
+478 LARFLFQGD
-487 EVYRPV
+487 EVHRPV

-535 EMLTGYD
+535 EMLAAYD

-560 RVWDIAEG
+560 GVWDIAEG
-568 RLIPYLG
+568 KLVPYLG
-575 NFSDATRQKSKLS
+575 NYSDVVRQKSKLS
-588 APEPPAPRPVPAP
+588 APAPAPPRAVPNPAAKP
-601 VATVPEERS
+601 EARTVQA

-617 VSESG
+617 ASESR
-622 LQKRLASTERE
+622 LQKQLASAERD
-633 ISRLEAQLND
+633 ISRLEARLND
-643 LSDSIATA
+643 LSDAIAIA
-651 GVDGHRER
+651 GIDGDRER
-659 LEHLAVE
+659 LERLGAD
-666 YADAERQLDGAY
+666 YAEAEGQLDGAY
-678 RLWEEL
+678 QLWEEL
-684 NGQLEALAIAAPA
+684 NGELEALAVSAPVA
-697 G
+697 

>member
-1 MHCLKRL
+1 
-8 NDAAMNRPRRRD
+8 
-20 GYTRGRTV
+20 
-28 FSPGPCQQPLHFAER
+28 
-43 VLTQPMPPTTVSTVN
+43 MPPSTVLTVN

-68 IFRNVS
+68 IFRDVS
-74 FQIADREHVALVGVN
+74 FQVADREHVALVGVN

-98 IIAGMD
+98 IIAGLD
-104 TASEGEIAI
+104 TASAGEIAI
-113 ARGARVAVLA
+113 ARGARMAVLA
-123 QEPRFESDRTVR
+123 QEPRFESQRTVR
-135 QEAQLAFDEALSA
+135 QEAQLAFDEALTA

-153 ELEEAMQSARG
+153 ELELAMQSASG
-164 DGLDQLF
+164 GSLDQLF

-183 AGGFD
+183 SGGFD

-193 DEVLMGLG
+193 EEVLMGLG
-201 FGSEQMDEP
+201 FSSEQMDEP

-254 FLGTWRGAF
+254 FLGSWRGAF

-295 GRYLMLRA
+295 GRYLLLRT
-303 ERRARHLQEYEEQRE
+303 ERRARQLQEYEEQRE

-325 FIRRFKA
+325 FIRRYKA
-332 GQRSREARGRQTRLD
+332 GQRSREAKGRQTRLD
-347 RLERIDRPQE
+347 RLERLDRPQE

-381 RVGYSGPGGER
+381 RVGYSDSGGER
-392 ELLSTPELRVERGDR
+392 VLVSTPELRVERGDR
-407 VAIIGQNGS
+407 VAIIGQNGC
-416 GKSTLLRTIVG
+416 GKSTLLRSIVG
-427 ELAPLSGRV
+427 ELRPLSGRI

-449 GHEGLPVDGSPLSIL
+449 GHEGLPTDGSPLSIL
-464 VATQPMSEDAARTY
+464 VGSQPMSEEAARTY
-478 LARFLFRGD
+478 LARFLFQGD
-487 EVYRPV
+487 DVHRPV

-535 EMLTGYD
+535 EMLTAYD

-568 RLIPYLG
+568 KLEPYLG
-575 NFSDATRQKSKLS
+575 NYSDAVRQKSKLS
-588 APEPPAPRPVPAP
+588 APNATPPRPVPTPAVEPETHP
-601 VATVPEERS
+601 VRP

-617 VSESG
+617 ASESR
-622 LQKRLASTERE
+622 LQKQLASAERD
-633 ISRLEAQLND
+633 ISRLEARLND
-643 LSDSIATA
+643 LSDAVAIA

-659 LEHLAVE
+659 LERLGVE
-666 YADAERQLDGAY
+666 YADAEQQLDGAY
-678 RLWEEL
+678 QLWEEL
-684 NGQLEALAIAAPA
+684 NGELEALAVTAPVA
-697 G
+697 